1 MSSKKLRVGVLY
13 GGRSGEHEI
22 SLQSAASVIK
32 NLDRNKFDVIPIGIN
47 KQGHWLLNDITQLPL
62 DNSTKSLVLQ
72 TENSKMLSAPGHLTN
87 GSGALCDVIFPV
99 LHGPLGED
107 GTVQGLL
114 EIADLPYVGARVLG
128 SAIGMDKDI
137 AKRLAIAAGIP
148 VGPYVTFN
156 QGQWKNNSQHY
167 RNLIAQL
174 SYPVFVKPTNIG
186 SSVGISKVKAEQD
199 LNSAIEEALQ
209 YDVKI
214 IVEKAIPAREIEVA
228 VLESPEYG
236 TMPLA
241 SITGE
246 IVPNHEFYSYEA
258 KYLDENGAELLI
270 PAQLDEIQVK
280 QAQELAI
287 RIFTALECESMARVD
302 LFLDKQTNK
311 FYFNEINTI
320 PGFTQIS
327 MYPKLWEATGISYQE
342 LLSRLIHLAISRHER
357 KRNLKYEFVSN

>member
-1 MSSKKLRVGVLY
+1 MSSKKLRVAVLY
-13 GGRSGEHEI
+13 GGRSGEHEV

-32 NLDRNKFDVIPIGIN
+32 NLDRDKFEVIPIGID
-47 KQGHWLLNDITQLPL
+47 KQGHWLLNDIKQLPL
-62 DNSTKSLVLQ
+62 DNSTKSLILQ
-72 TENSKMLSAPGHLTN
+72 TENAQMLSAPGQLTN
-87 GSGALCDVIFPV
+87 GSGNLCDVIFPV

-114 EIADLPYVGARVLG
+114 ELAEIPYVGARVLG
-128 SAIGMDKDI
+128 SAIGMDKDV
-137 AKRLAIAAGIP
+137 AKRLAIGAGIP

-156 QGQWKNNSQHY
+156 QGQWKKNSQHY
-167 RNLIAQL
+167 KDLIAQL

-186 SSVGISKVKAEQD
+186 SSVGITKVKAEQD

-228 VLESPEYG
+228 ILENSEYG
-236 TMPLA
+236 AMPLA
-241 SITGE
+241 SIPGE

-270 PAQLDEIQVK
+270 PAQLDAAQVK

-311 FYFNEINTI
+311 LYFNEINTI

-327 MYPKLWEATGISYQE
+327 MYPKLWEATGVSYQE
-342 LLSRLIHLAISRHER
+342 LLSRLIQLAVSRHER